1 MSENY
6 FHVDAFIGAGLRGNP
21 AGVCLLKQ
29 PLETAQM
36 QAIASEL
43 CLPETSFVW
52 EDGDMQAIRWFT
64 PAREVD
70 LCGHA
75 TLAAA
80 YVLLNV
86 VNPALSDIRFR
97 SASGELYVKRD
108 ASDGE
113 RLILDFPSRPP
124 RQIAEPARL
133 AALLGVQPQ
142 EVWQATAMMVVL
154 ANETQ
159 VRSLQPDIPALID
172 QVGCG
177 VIVTAPGDEVDFV
190 SRFFSLDRSEDP
202 VTGSAHCTLMPYWTA
217 RLGRHRLHARQI
229 SSRGGELFCELQGER
244 TLLGGDARVFLRGE
258 IEIHPR

>member
-1 MSENY
+1 MRENY

-36 QAIASEL
+36 QAIANEL
-43 CLPETSFVW
+43 YLPETSFVW
-52 EDGDMQAIRWFT
+52 EDGDMHAIRWFT
-64 PAREVD
+64 PTREVD

-75 TLAAA
+75 TLATAH
-80 YVLLNV
+80 VLLNV
-86 VNPALSDIRFR
+86 INPALRDIRFR

-108 ASDGE
+108 ATDGE

-124 RQIAEPARL
+124 QKIAEPAQL
-133 AALLGVQPQ
+133 AALLSAQPQ
-142 EVWQATAMMVVL
+142 EVWQATALMVVL
-154 ANETQ
+154 ANEAQ
-159 VRSLQPDIPALID
+159 VKALQPDIEALIGHF
-172 QVGCG
+172 GCG

-190 SRFFSLDRSEDP
+190 SRYFSLDRSEDP

-217 RLGRHRLHARQI
+217 RLGRHQLHARQI

-244 TLLGGDARVFLRGE
+244 TLLAGDAQVFLRGE
-258 IEIHPR
+258 ITL

>member
-6 FHVDAFIGAGLRGNP
+6 FHVDAFIGDGLRGNP

-36 QAIASEL
+36 QAIANEL
-43 CLPETSFVW
+43 YLPETSFVW
-52 EDGDMQAIRWFT
+52 EDGDMHAIRWFT
-64 PAREVD
+64 PTREVD

-75 TLAAA
+75 TLATAH
-80 YVLLNV
+80 VLLSV
-86 VNPALSDIRFR
+86 VNPALTDIRFR
-97 SASGELYVKRD
+97 SVSGELYVKRD

-124 RQIAEPARL
+124 QKITEPARL
-133 AALLGVQPQ
+133 AALLGIQAQ
-142 EVWQATAMMVVL
+142 EVWQAQSMMAVL

-159 VRSLQPDIPALID
+159 VKTLQPDIPALIEHF
-172 QVGCG
+172 GCG

-190 SRFFSLDRSEDP
+190 SRYFSLDRSEDP
-202 VTGSAHCTLMPYWTA
+202 VTGSAHCTLLPYWTA
-217 RLGRHRLHARQI
+217 RLGRHLLHAKQI

-244 TLLGGDARVFLRGE
+244 SLLGGYARIFLRGE
-258 IEIHPR
+258 IAL